1 MKKIYISII
10 VIFITGIIQPVNTFA
25 IPAFARNYGFNC
37 MMCHTAYA
45 RLNDFGQ
52 RFRDNGYQ
60 IPGQEGK
67 EKTVF
72 DQTIPV
78 SMRLSMGYTGY
89 SNEDGNAS
97 SFNLYG
103 FDLLAAGVLHKN
115 ISFLL
120 IYTPRIDVPA
130 SDYSGP
136 STLFDYPSQEGAL
149 ESVSLIFSNII
160 KDALNVRVG
169 RFEPAYH
176 VFSSKR
182 SYYLFQPYEVYT
194 LTTPNNNYSFDENQ
208 IGIEATGHFRFG
220 FKYAAGVINGNGGNS
235 DNNNNKDMYL
245 NVTQTIGK
253 GDGQTAGQRIGL
265 FGYYGWQPLE
275 TPGTVIG
282 TQGQTNGTINK
293 KFYRIGATGGLNYK
307 MLSLQAMY
315 MIGTDDKAFDT
326 IAPVEQYKYNGGF
339 VELNYAALA
348 NNRLVASLMYNWVN
362 PSSDVELT
370 DIGSQG
376 RKVNAF
382 SALLRYYLGGWKAVN
397 IAIHAEY
404 THKIGKIKNTS
415 GNYVN
420 YPEDMYALALDFA
433 F

>member
-1 MKKIYISII
+1 MKKTYISII
-10 VIFITGIIQPVNTFA
+10 FLIITCVILPAHSFA

-45 RLNDFGQ
+45 RLNDYGQ

-72 DQTIPV
+72 DSNIPV
-78 SMRLSMGYTGY
+78 SMRLSFGNTTY
-89 SNEDGNAS
+89 SNKNGTAN

-120 IYTPRIDVPA
+120 IYTPRIDFPS
-130 SDYSGP
+130 SDYLG
-136 STLFDYPSQEGAL
+136 DNNPSQQGSL

-160 KDALNVRVG
+160 RDALNIRIG

-220 FKYAAGVINGNGGNS
+220 FKYAAGVINGNGGNA
-235 DNNNNKDMYL
+235 DNNNNKDIYL

-253 GDGQTAGQRIGL
+253 GDGQTTGQRIGL

-275 TPGTVIG
+275 TPGAVIG
-282 TQGQTNGTINK
+282 TQGQTNGTLNK
-293 KFYRIGATGGLNYK
+293 TFYRIGATGGLNYK
-307 MLSLQAMY
+307 MLSLQVMY
-315 MIGTDDKAFDT
+315 MMGKDDKAFDT

-348 NNRLVASLMYNWVN
+348 NNRLIASLMYNWVN
-362 PSSDVELT
+362 PSSDAELT
-370 DIGSQG
+370 DIGNQG
-376 RKVNAF
+376 RKVNAY

-397 IAIHAEY
+397 VAIHAEY
-404 THKIGKIKNTS
+404 THRIGKMKNAS
-415 GNYVN
+415 GDYSN
-420 YPEDMYALALDFA
+420 YPEDMFALALDFA

>member
-10 VIFITGIIQPVNTFA
+10 VILITGIIQPVNTFA

-72 DQTIPV
+72 DQNIPV

-89 SNEDGNAS
+89 YNEDGKAS

-120 IYTPRIDVPA
+120 IYTPRVDIPA
-130 SDYSGP
+130 SDYNGP
-136 STLFDYPSQEGAL
+136 NAWFANPAQEGAL

-160 KDALNVRVG
+160 KDALNIRVG

-194 LTTPNNNYSFDENQ
+194 LTTPNNSYSFDENQ

-282 TQGQTNGTINK
+282 TQGQTNGTLNK
-293 KFYRIGATGGLNYK
+293 TFYRIGATGGLNYK

-315 MIGTDDKAFDT
+315 MMGTDESGFDMDT
-326 IAPVEQYKYNGGF
+326 IPPNGEYNYNGGF

-348 NNRLVASLMYNWVN
+348 NNRLVASLMYNWVK
-362 PSSDVELT
+362 PESD
-370 DIGSQG
+370 DPG
-376 RKVNAF
+376 RKVNAY

-404 THKIGKIKNTS
+404 THRIGQSINES
-415 GNYVN
+415 GDYVD
-420 YPEDMYALALDFA
+420 YPEDMFALALDFA